1 MKEQIKKIPILGKIA
16 VSIWKYLNRKKRRER
31 NKKEEKEFSTLL
43 LKANPIR
50 LVIGASNTFQ
60 KGWVP
65 SNIEYLNILNLGDW
79 ERYFNKESIHCM
91 LAEHVWEHLTL
102 EEGNTAAK
110 NCYKYLMNGSYIR
123 IAVPDGFHP
132 DKEYIEEQ
140 KVGGRYKAGGRY
152 SEIDAHKVLYNY
164 KTLSS
169 VFQKAGF
176 QIKLLEYFDENQEF
190 HSNEWLVEDGLINRS
205 LRFDRRNLHA
215 KPIYTSVIIDA
226 IKE

>member
-16 VSIWKYLNRKKRRER
+16 TLIWKYLKKKRRE
-31 NKKEEKEFSTLL
+31 KEEGNFSALL

-50 LVIGASNTFQ
+50 LVIGSSNVYQ

-65 SNIEYLNILNLGDW
+65 SNIEYLNILNLDRW
-79 ERYFNKESIHCM
+79 RLYFKKESVYCM

-102 EEGNTAAK
+102 EDGELAAK
-110 NCYKYLMNGSYIR
+110 NCYEYLTKGGYIR

-140 KVGGRYKAGGRY
+140 KVGGRYSG
-152 SEIDAHKVLYNY
+152 IDGHKVLYNY

-205 LRFDRRNLHA
+205 LRFDSRNIQEQ
-215 KPIYTSVIIDA
+215 PIYTSIIIDA
-226 IKE
+226 IKK